1 MKKRLVMAVLAA
13 ILILVSL
20 GSCSRCSRAPDL
32 PCEQLYTKWES
43 EDGKIVLYVDGDQ
56 RFFGT
61 IDGGEEKIDVR
72 VSIPIPGE
80 HMWVHPILTYDGEE
94 FNMGWDRII
103 DIPLV
108 EHWMYKYN
116 SSPGKNNKI
125 VITVEETTYF
135 EVGQKIV
142 LWRTGE
148 NLSSEEIEYPPIKLP
163 EYYYLYEEY
172 EDLLEHRLAT
182 EEEIVEKYG
191 SFDYQKYDDRLPY
204 KYGYYIGET
213 DEYGNPKYLI
223 CVEVFQDDGRFLM
236 AYLTTPKTN

>member
-43 EDGKIVLYVDGDQ
+43 EDGKIVLYVDEDPW
-56 RFFGT
+56 FFGT
-61 IDGGEEKIDVR
+61 IDAGEEKIDVC

-80 HMWVHPILTYDGEE
+80 HMWVEPILTYDGEDINRGRNE
-94 FNMGWDRII
+94 II

-148 NLSSEEIEYPPIKLP
+148 NLSPEEIEYPPIKLP

-172 EDLLEHRLAT
+172 EDLFNRRLAT

-191 SFDYQKYDDRLPY
+191 PFDYQKYDDRLPY

-236 AYLTTPKTN
+236 AHLTTPKTN

>member
-20 GSCSRCSRAPDL
+20 GSCSRCSRVL
-32 PCEQLYTKWES
+32 PVPTEQLYTKWES
-43 EDGKIVLYVDGDQ
+43 EDGKIVFYVDGEQ

-61 IDGGEEKIDVR
+61 IDDGKEKIDVYAGIA
-72 VSIPIPGE
+72 VYGGE
-80 HMWVHPILTYDGEE
+80 MDITPILTYDGEE
-94 FNMGWDRII
+94 FNRGWDRII
-103 DIPLV
+103 KPPTL
-108 EHWMYKYN
+108 ERWLCKYN

-125 VITVEETTYF
+125 VITVEKTTYF

-148 NLSSEEIEYPPIKLP
+148 NLSPEEIEYPPIKLP